1 MKIVRLLMLLA
12 AMIAA
17 ALLIGFLKFG
27 LGRLFHQSFWLGTA
41 AALACMGVC
50 FVIVVWRSRTTALR
64 SQSASLAP
72 LSPQGEDLL
81 GKFPAP
87 VTLNGSRAKWLLM
100 TVLGA
105 GMTAASTFVGILAFA
120 GLHAGQAGAGIGL
133 AMSVLGTCF
142 FGLCIVKAVRLLR
155 HPSLLLDLDGFEFF
169 GLFRRRYQ
177 WSEVSDFG
185 VFQHKGNAS
194 VVFKTTKPDR
204 NYWSRMNA
212 YMAGGRDGQLSGTY
226 GLRAEELVQ
235 LMTAWQ
241 SVAIAKRG
249 GRSARVSRPMVGGF
263 DPASA

>member
-17 ALLIGFLKFG
+17 SLLFGFLKFG
-27 LGRLFHQSFWLGTA
+27 VGRLFHQSFWLGTA

-64 SQSASLAP
+64 SHNASLAP

-87 VTLNGSRAKWLLM
+87 VTLNGSRAKWWLV
-100 TVLGA
+100 TALGV
-105 GMTAASTFVGILAFA
+105 GMTAASIFVGIVAFA
-120 GLHAGQAGAGIGL
+120 SLHAGQAGASMGL
-133 AMSVLGTCF
+133 AISALGACF
-142 FGLCIVKAVRLLR
+142 FGLCVAKGVRLLR

-185 VFQHKGNAS
+185 VFQHRGNAS

-204 NYWSRMNA
+204 NFWSRTNA

-241 SVAIAKRG
+241 GVAIAKQG
-249 GRSARVSRPMVGGF
+249 GRSARVSRPIVSGF